1 MVYVRTKGGNHA
13 KLAPMN
19 NLPYGTLRAFL
30 TPFLMVLF
38 RPKVKGLR
46 NVPASGPLILASNHL
61 SFSDSIFMPL
71 VVPRK
76 VTFLAK
82 SEYFTSPGP
91 KGLLKKLT
99 FIALGQVPVDRSGG
113 RRSEAALI
121 TGLEVLAGG
130 NSLGIYPEG
139 TRSPDGR
146 LYKGRTGIARLAIE
160 SGAVDCV
167 FVSDGISSLIEKI
180 SLCSEP
186 YPDYAIREL
195 VPQFEDLNISQE
207 GFQNASVAL
216 DTLESKE
223 TQVLK
228 AFCQLKS
235 IADIA
240 KQTQISKVKVE
251 EVLTKIQTLLMLD
264 TRSQLVLRMYRFGA
278 LAL

>member
-1 MVYVRTKGGNHA
+1 MS
-13 KLAPMN
+13 MN

-30 TPFLMVLF
+30 TPFLMILF

-46 NVPASGPLILASNHL
+46 NVPATGPLIIASNHL

-113 RRSEAALI
+113 RRSEAAII
-121 TGLEVLAGG
+121 TGVQVLSEGKC
-130 NSLGIYPEG
+130 LGIYPEG

-160 SGAVDCV
+160 SGAPIIPVAM
-167 FVSDGISSLIEKI
+167 FNTEKI
-180 SLCSEP
+180 QPTGKVIPNIQRVGMTFGEP
-186 YPDYAIREL
+186 MYFDGDSTDLAYLRVVTDQIMNRIQELSGQEYVDEYA
-195 VPQFEDLNISQE
+195 V
-207 GFQNASVAL
+207 
-216 DTLESKE
+216 
-223 TQVLK
+223 
-228 AFCQLKS
+228 
-235 IADIA
+235 
-240 KQTQISKVKVE
+240 KVKKPGKKSSE
-251 EVLTKIQTLLMLD
+251 DE
-264 TRSQLVLRMYRFGA
+264 SE
-278 LAL
+278 

>member
-1 MVYVRTKGGNHA
+1 MS
-13 KLAPMN
+13 MN

-30 TPFLMVLF
+30 TPFLMILF

-46 NVPASGPLILASNHL
+46 NVPATGPLIIASNHL

-113 RRSEAALI
+113 RRSEAAII
-121 TGLEVLAGG
+121 TGLQVLSEGKC
-130 NSLGIYPEG
+130 LGIYPEG

-160 SGAVDCV
+160 SGAPIIPVAM
-167 FVSDGISSLIEKI
+167 FNTEKI
-180 SLCSEP
+180 QPTGQVIPNIQRVGMTFGEP
-186 YPDYAIREL
+186 MYFDGDSTDLAYLRVVTDQIMNRIQELSGQEYVDEYA
-195 VPQFEDLNISQE
+195 V
-207 GFQNASVAL
+207 
-216 DTLESKE
+216 
-223 TQVLK
+223 
-228 AFCQLKS
+228 
-235 IADIA
+235 
-240 KQTQISKVKVE
+240 KVKKAGKKSSE
-251 EVLTKIQTLLMLD
+251 DETE
-264 TRSQLVLRMYRFGA
+264 
-278 LAL
+278 

>member
-1 MVYVRTKGGNHA
+1 
-13 KLAPMN
+13 MN
-19 NLPYGTLRAFL
+19 NLPYGILRAFL
-30 TPFLMVLF
+30 TPFLMILF

-46 NVPASGPLILASNHL
+46 HVPASGPVIIASNHL

-121 TGLEVLAGG
+121 TGLKVLAEGKC
-130 NSLGIYPEG
+130 LGIYPEG

-160 SGAVDCV
+160 SGAPIIPVAM
-167 FVSDGISSLIEKI
+167 FNTEKI
-180 SLCSEP
+180 QPTGTVVPKVMRVKMIFGEPMYFEGDSTDLQYLREVTDKIMAAIQEMSEQE
-186 YPDYAIREL
+186 YVDTYATK
-195 VPQFEDLNISQE
+195 
-207 GFQNASVAL
+207 AK
-216 DTLESKE
+216 KE
-223 TQVLK
+223 TEQ
-228 AFCQLKS
+228 S
-235 IADIA
+235 
-240 KQTQISKVKVE
+240 E
-251 EVLTKIQTLLMLD
+251 
-264 TRSQLVLRMYRFGA
+264 G
-278 LAL
+278 

>member
-1 MVYVRTKGGNHA
+1 
-13 KLAPMN
+13 
-19 NLPYGTLRAFL
+19 
-30 TPFLMVLF
+30 MVLF

-46 NVPASGPLILASNHL
+46 HVPASGPVIIASNHL

-121 TGLEVLAGG
+121 TGLKVLAEGKC
-130 NSLGIYPEG
+130 LGIYPEG

-160 SGAVDCV
+160 SGAPIIPVAM
-167 FVSDGISSLIEKI
+167 FNTEKI
-180 SLCSEP
+180 QPTGTVVPKVMRVEMIFGEP
-186 YPDYAIREL
+186 MYFEGDSTDLQYLRDVTDKIMSTIQALSGQEYVDTYATKAKKSAE
-195 VPQFEDLNISQE
+195 EDE
-207 GFQNASVAL
+207 G
-216 DTLESKE
+216 
-223 TQVLK
+223 
-228 AFCQLKS
+228 
-235 IADIA
+235 
-240 KQTQISKVKVE
+240 
-251 EVLTKIQTLLMLD
+251 
-264 TRSQLVLRMYRFGA
+264 
-278 LAL
+278 

>member
-1 MVYVRTKGGNHA
+1 
-13 KLAPMN
+13 MN

-30 TPFLMVLF
+30 TPFLMILF

-46 NVPASGPLILASNHL
+46 NVPATGPLIIASNHL

-121 TGLEVLAGG
+121 TGLQVLSEGKC
-130 NSLGIYPEG
+130 LGIYPEG

-160 SGAVDCV
+160 SGAPIVPVAMFNTENIQPTGQVIPNIQRVGMTFGEPMYFDGDSTDLAYLREVTDQIMNRIQELSGQEYVDQYAV
-167 FVSDGISSLIEKI
+167 KAKKSGKSESDEE
-180 SLCSEP
+180 SE
-186 YPDYAIREL
+186 
-195 VPQFEDLNISQE
+195 
-207 GFQNASVAL
+207 
-216 DTLESKE
+216 
-223 TQVLK
+223 
-228 AFCQLKS
+228 
-235 IADIA
+235 
-240 KQTQISKVKVE
+240 
-251 EVLTKIQTLLMLD
+251 
-264 TRSQLVLRMYRFGA
+264 
-278 LAL
+278 

>member
-1 MVYVRTKGGNHA
+1 
-13 KLAPMN
+13 MN

-30 TPFLMVLF
+30 TPFLMILF

-46 NVPASGPLILASNHL
+46 NVPATGPLIIASNHL

-113 RRSEAALI
+113 RRSEAAII
-121 TGLEVLAGG
+121 TGLQVLSEGKC
-130 NSLGIYPEG
+130 LGIYPEG

-160 SGAVDCV
+160 SGAPIIPVAM
-167 FVSDGISSLIEKI
+167 FNTEKI
-180 SLCSEP
+180 QPTGQVIPNIQRVGMTFGEP
-186 YPDYAIREL
+186 MYFDGDSTDLAYLRVVTDQIMNRIQELSGQEYVDEYA
-195 VPQFEDLNISQE
+195 V
-207 GFQNASVAL
+207 
-216 DTLESKE
+216 
-223 TQVLK
+223 
-228 AFCQLKS
+228 
-235 IADIA
+235 
-240 KQTQISKVKVE
+240 KVK
-251 EVLTKIQTLLMLD
+251 KSAKK
-264 TRSQLVLRMYRFGA
+264 RSEDESE
-278 LAL
+278 

>member
-1 MVYVRTKGGNHA
+1 MI
-13 KLAPMN
+13 
-19 NLPYGTLRAFL
+19 
-30 TPFLMVLF
+30 LF

-46 NVPASGPLILASNHL
+46 HVPATGPLIIASNHL

-121 TGLEVLAGG
+121 TGLQVLAEGKCI
-130 NSLGIYPEG
+130 GIYPEG

-160 SGAVDCV
+160 SGAPIVPV
-167 FVSDGISSLIEKI
+167 AMFNTEKI
-180 SLCSEP
+180 QPTGQVVPNIKRVGMTFGEPMYFDGDSTDLQYLREVTDIIMKRIQELSGQEYVDQYAVRAKKTDSAKGEEESE
-186 YPDYAIREL
+186 
-195 VPQFEDLNISQE
+195 
-207 GFQNASVAL
+207 
-216 DTLESKE
+216 
-223 TQVLK
+223 
-228 AFCQLKS
+228 
-235 IADIA
+235 
-240 KQTQISKVKVE
+240 
-251 EVLTKIQTLLMLD
+251 
-264 TRSQLVLRMYRFGA
+264 
-278 LAL
+278 